1 MTMETK
7 VLLIIAVIIATTAAV
22 AIAPLASQIAAADK
36 PDNPGSQGDKTT
48 TQEVCTHNGNGR
60 SVDCD
65 SDEADRG
72 NSVQSDEITCT
83 THGNRVDC
91 S

>member
-1 MTMETK
+1 METK
-7 VLLIIAVIIATTAAV
+7 VLLTIAVIVATTAAV
-22 AIAPLASQIAAADK
+22 AIGPLASQIAVADK

-48 TQEVCTHNGNGR
+48 ETDVCIHNGNGR

-72 NSVQSDEITCT
+72 NSVQEEEITCT